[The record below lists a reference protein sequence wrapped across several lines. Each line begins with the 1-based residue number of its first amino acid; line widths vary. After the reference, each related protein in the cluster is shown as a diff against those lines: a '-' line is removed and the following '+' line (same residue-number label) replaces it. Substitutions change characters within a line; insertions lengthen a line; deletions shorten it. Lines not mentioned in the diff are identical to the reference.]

1 MIPEYALVTI
11 ENELFFGPGISLIT
25 ATHKTSLQ
33 SSRDNF
39 EYAEPITIGD
49 DCWFGANGT
58 VIHGVAVDKAYTVGT
73 GSIGTKDIPEYS
85 VAVGVPA
92 RVVTLQSDW
101 TPITLFEQEYFL
113 SSLQSGCIKFVWPF
127 RQLCHHGAIFARIH
141 CHQNSPQKKLRI
153 TYREYKNGVRHVA
166 ENFSLYLSRP
176 KLLASITY
184 IVNEEISCIWF
195 SDSLNI
201 YVADIAAEEI
211 KSFVYT
217 FIWFSPWLEPDP
229 NSSSPL
235 AISAAGVAVG
245 IAICLFENIEDFKFR
260 RQIYSSHRYG
270 VVTSGDRQPYAW
282 WLDKYS
288 RYFAWYLIVYRGAS
302 LK

>member
-92 RVVTLQSDW
+92 RVVK
-101 TPITLFEQEYFL
+101 E
-113 SSLQSGCIKFVWPF
+113 V
-127 RQLCHHGAIFARIH
+127 
-141 CHQNSPQKKLRI
+141 
-153 TYREYKNGVRHVA
+153 
-166 ENFSLYLSRP
+166 ENVP
-176 KLLASITY
+176 
-184 IVNEEISCIWF
+184 
-195 SDSLNI
+195 
-201 YVADIAAEEI
+201 
-211 KSFVYT
+211 
-217 FIWFSPWLEPDP
+217 
-229 NSSSPL
+229 
-235 AISAAGVAVG
+235 
-245 IAICLFENIEDFKFR
+245 
-260 RQIYSSHRYG
+260 
-270 VVTSGDRQPYAW
+270 
-282 WLDKYS
+282 
-288 RYFAWYLIVYRGAS
+288 
-302 LK
+302 